1 MRYKLGQ
8 LEVEVSLKVR
18 AMTKNFWFYV
28 RIRIVFFYLQM
39 NIFNLDNIM
48 QLSNFISSLLNNM
61 NSHIDSS
68 VSCSSSYFLKV
79 DLFFLTMSSLFFFFF
94 SPLCTSFQKNKFV
107 GFKNM
112 ARASGI
118 LFDVCS
124 CNIDTISLISTFC
137 ISFLCMGDI

>member
-61 NSHIDSS
+61 NNHIDSS

-94 SPLCTSFQKNKFV
+94 FLLCVLLSRRTSLLALKIWLEHLAYCLMYAV
-107 GFKNM
+107 
-112 ARASGI
+112 AI
-118 LFDVCS
+118 LTQFH
-124 CNIDTISLISTFC
+124 
-137 ISFLCMGDI
+137 